1 VSNQEKIESLKDKA
15 KELRKT
21 AITMI
26 HEAKSGHPGGSLSA
40 ADIMTAL
47 YFDELKLDPKNPSW
61 YERDRFVLSKG
72 HVCPILYS
80 SLILRGFMDKEEI
93 YNLRKYKSILQGHPD
108 MKKTP
113 GVDISTGSLGQGLST
128 AVGMALGLKRDGVDN
143 RVFCLVGDGETNE
156 GQIWEAIQ
164 TAVKYELDNVV
175 IFVDNNRIQ
184 NDGFCDEIM
193 PVWDLREKFQAFG
206 CEAYR
211 INGHKMEEI
220 VDILDQIRGNK
231 NKKPIVIVAST
242 VKGKGVSF
250 MEDEPKWHGLAP
262 DDEEFKQALKEIEEG
277 LN

>member
-1 VSNQEKIESLKDKA
+1 
-15 KELRKT
+15 
-21 AITMI
+21 
-26 HEAKSGHPGGSLSA
+26 
-40 ADIMTAL
+40 
-47 YFDELKLDPKNPSW
+47 
-61 YERDRFVLSKG
+61 
-72 HVCPILYS
+72 
-80 SLILRGFMDKEEI
+80 
-93 YNLRKYKSILQGHPD
+93 
-108 MKKTP
+108 
-113 GVDISTGSLGQGLST
+113 
-128 AVGMALGLKRDGVDN
+128 
-143 RVFCLVGDGETNE
+143 LVGDGETNE
-156 GQIWEAIQ
+156 GQIWEAVQ
-164 TAVKYELDNVV
+164 TAVKYELDNMV

-220 VDILDQIRGNK
+220 VNVLDQIRGNK
-231 NKKPIVIVAST
+231 NKKPIIIVAST